1 MNRDNAIIEILKR
14 LNSIK
19 TTNGFDFN
27 VSLIQRNPEEEP
39 SGDRMPSISL
49 FEFPDVTKSKNRR
62 GANLPP
68 IYDREMSVILELW
81 YRSATEGETTR
92 DIMKFLR
99 YVRYVLFSDGVTL
112 GKKVHNIDEEETS
125 RVYRPGIGNFIVG
138 IGMILVVNYL
148 EDFSQITV

>member
-1 MNRDNAIIEILKR
+1 MNRDDAIIEILKR

-19 TTNGFDFN
+19 ITNGFDFDL
-27 VSLIQRNPEEEP
+27 SLIQRNPEEEP

-49 FEFPDVTKSKNRR
+49 FEFPDVTKSKNHR
-62 GANLPP
+62 GSNLPP

-81 YRSATEGETTR
+81 YKSDSEGETSR

-99 YVRYVLFSDGVTL
+99 YARYVLFSDGVTL
-112 GKKVHNIDEEETS
+112 GRKAHNIDEEETS

-148 EDFSQITV
+148 EDFSKITV

>member
-1 MNRDNAIIEILKR
+1 VNRDDAIIEILKR

-19 TTNGFDFN
+19 TTNGFDFDI
-27 VSLIQRNPEEEP
+27 SLIQRNPEEEP

-81 YRSATEGETTR
+81 YKSTSEGQTTR

>member
-1 MNRDNAIIEILKR
+1 MTRDTAIIEILKR

-19 TTNGFDFN
+19 IVNGFDFD

-49 FEFPDVTKSKNRR
+49 FEFPDTTKSKNQR
-62 GANLPP
+62 GSNQPP
-68 IYDREMSVILELW
+68 IYDREMSTILELW
-81 YRSATEGETTR
+81 YRSASEGETTR

-112 GKKVHNIDEEETS
+112 GKKVYNIDEEETS
-125 RVYRPGIGNFIVG
+125 RVYRPGIGNNIVG
-138 IGMILVVNYL
+138 IGMILVINYL
-148 EDFSQITV
+148 EDFSQITI